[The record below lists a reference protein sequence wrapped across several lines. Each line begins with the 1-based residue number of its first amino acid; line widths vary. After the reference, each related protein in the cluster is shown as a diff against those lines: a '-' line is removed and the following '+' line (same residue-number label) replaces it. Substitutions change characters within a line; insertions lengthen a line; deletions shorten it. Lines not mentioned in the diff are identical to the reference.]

1 MGSWALLWPPLLF
14 TGLLVRPPGTTAQA
28 QYCSVNKDIFEV
40 EENTNVTEPLVDIHV
55 PEGQEVTLGP
65 LSTPF
70 AFRIQGNQLF
80 LNVTPDYEKA
90 GPFRDEAAWAHT
102 LSTDH

>member
-1 MGSWALLWPPLLF
+1 MDKSF
-14 TGLLVRPPGTTAQA
+14 
-28 QYCSVNKDIFEV
+28 FEV

-80 LNVTPDYEKA
+80 LNVSPDYEVWAA
-90 GPFRDEAAWAHT
+90 GGWGVGAPGRRAPGSSGHNFLGGPRSSMPAGIH
-102 LSTDH
+102 